1 MLEDIFRKLVNSLIY
16 DDDAVLKAELGG
28 ESAVVELLQA
38 LGKYKDIEKIV
49 NTSTM
54 VNDVPLVEDA
64 FAAMNQATMAEDFH
78 EVVNVFARKEK
89 LISDTLVI
97 YLLSNIEHKSI
108 EEEYLDAFVR
118 RTLLAVKGDDIK
130 EISELYPRLSDA
142 VFGVFRSQNMKE
154 EGRIDFIYSMG
165 RLLSCVQMLNDMIL
179 KHNEDDTTEN
189 IPF

>member
-1 MLEDIFRKLVNSLIY
+1 MLEDTFRKLVNSLIY

-28 ESAVVELLQA
+28 ESEVVELLQA
-38 LGKYKDIEKIV
+38 LGKYKDIENIV
-49 NTSTM
+49 KTSTM
-54 VNDVPLVEDA
+54 VDDVPLVENA
-64 FAAMNQATMAEDFH
+64 FSAMNQATMAEDFH

-89 LISDTLVI
+89 LIGDTLVI
-97 YLLSNIEHKSI
+97 YLLNNIEHKSI

-118 RTLLAVKGDDIK
+118 RTLLAVKKDDTK

-142 VFGVFRSQNMKE
+142 VFGVFRSQDMKE

-179 KHNEDDTTEN
+179 KHNEDDNTEN